1 MSLYSFFYYLMLW
14 VDILPIF
21 FCVLFFFFVKNRRI
35 KLLYFL
41 YLLFS
46 LIVQWSSYFLSIN
59 GFSSLPLANF
69 YNLFEFATLFFIFKS
84 QNPKNI
90 FRIFILPTAPIFL
103 SVYILDFRTEN
114 LMQNAL
120 ITSSVIYIFLTI
132 VTFISKLKFSENF
145 STLNS
150 FENYFNLGILTYFSC
165 AIILFTVFD
174 MLNPENFNIWIVHN
188 IVEIISKLIFTLA
201 IWKMPLKLTS

>member
-1 MSLYSFFYYLMLW
+1 
-14 VDILPIF
+14 
-21 FCVLFFFFVKNRRI
+21 
-35 KLLYFL
+35 
-41 YLLFS
+41 
-46 LIVQWSSYFLSIN
+46 
-59 GFSSLPLANF
+59 
-69 YNLFEFATLFFIFKS
+69 
-84 QNPKNI
+84 
-90 FRIFILPTAPIFL
+90 
-103 SVYILDFRTEN
+103 VYILDFRTEN